1 MTSTHQPANAPTDPA
16 GHGPDSSVP
25 TGEAGGLLR
34 AWTST
39 GAQLFDRERA
49 TREGHN
55 YATGPDAVTAAI
67 DTLTWHPLPAD
78 GTVTAP
84 FSPGKAIKTLITEMR
99 LQRVTALAWNGA
111 VDVRDDAEHAHSLY
125 GLYGIDAVHAGY
137 RVRIYAVD
145 RGTDLL
151 IVAVDAPPALAT
163 ALDPTAG
170 LTPTH

>member
-1 MTSTHQPANAPTDPA
+1 MTSTNQPSSATTAPADNGPDRSVPAADPA
-16 GHGPDSSVP
+16 
-25 TGEAGGLLR
+25 GLLR

-55 YATGPDAVTAAI
+55 YATGPDAVTTAI
-67 DTLTWHPLPAD
+67 DTLTWQTLPAD
-78 GTVTAP
+78 GTLSAP
-84 FSPGKAIKTLITEMR
+84 FSPGEAIKTLITEMR
-99 LQRVTALAWNGA
+99 LGQVTALAWNGA
-111 VDVRDDAEHAHSLY
+111 VDVRDDVEHAAGLY